1 MASAWHLKSRPTG
14 TPELDNFDL
23 KRVDL
28 PGLERGQIH
37 VRNILLSVDPYMR
50 PRMDD
55 NPRSYVPSFKL
66 GEPMDG
72 GAIGQVIS
80 SKAPGFEPGDL
91 VRHMQGWRDEAVLSA
106 ISATLINPAKHV
118 PVEAYLGILG
128 GPGLTAYFGLFDVAA
143 AKAGD
148 TVFVSGA
155 AGAVGSTVVQ
165 LAKARG
171 FHIIAS
177 AGGQHKCDWLR
188 ELGADAVVDY
198 KSRGNLIDKLRAA
211 APNGIDVYFDNVGGD
226 HLDAALATANDYARF
241 ALCGMVGNYNDTGKP
256 ACLHHLTQT
265 VMSRLTLRGFISSD
279 FSSRRLESDNYI
291 EKLVTVGIVKVK
303 STIVEG
309 LGAMPAALLGLFG
322 GDNVG
327 KMLVRL

>member
-14 TPELDNFDL
+14 TPELDNFEL

-28 PGLERGQIH
+28 PGLGGGQIH
-37 VRNILLSVDPYMR
+37 VRNIWLSVDPYMR
-50 PRMDD
+50 PRMND
-55 NPRSYVPSFKL
+55 NPRSYVPPFRL

-72 GAIGQVIS
+72 GAIGQIIS
-80 SKAPGFEPGDL
+80 SKTPGFEPGDL
-91 VRHMQGWRDEAVLSA
+91 VRHMQGWRDEAVLTA
-106 ISATLINPAKHV
+106 TSATLIHPTKNV

-148 TVFVSGA
+148 TVFISGA
-155 AGAVGSTVVQ
+155 AGAVGSAAVQ
-165 LAKARG
+165 LAKAREL
-171 FHIIAS
+171 HVIAS

-188 ELGADAVVDY
+188 ELGADAVIDY
-198 KSRGNLIDKLRAA
+198 KSEGNLVDKLRAA

-241 ALCGMVGNYNDTGKP
+241 ALCGMIGNYNDAGKP
-256 ACLHHLTQT
+256 TCLHHLTQA
-265 VMSRLTLRGFISSD
+265 VISRVTLCGFISSD
-279 FSSRRLESDNYI
+279 FSSRSSESDDYI
-291 EKLVTVGIVKVK
+291 RKLVAEGALTVQ
-303 STIVEG
+303 STIVDG
-309 LGAMPAALLGLFG
+309 LEAMPSAFIGLFG
-322 GDNVG
+322 GANKG